1 MRISRLMALQK
12 RRCAYP
18 DYAMY
23 VKYTAIGIEEGSIGM
38 AGMPGLAVSPN
49 PGAGSFAFSVFL
61 PIGCDVRLGVYDLSG
76 RLVSIVSENSL
87 VSGSYAFA
95 WDSSV
100 PAGVY
105 AVRLDAGEKTVTRLM
120 TVCE

>member
-1 MRISRLMALQK
+1 
-12 RRCAYP
+12 
-18 DYAMY
+18 
-23 VKYTAIGIEEGSIGM
+23 M

>member
-1 MRISRLMALQK
+1 MGSDCEVAIATSPG
-12 RRCAYP
+12 P

-23 VKYTAIGIEEGSIGM
+23 VKYTLVGVEEGSIGM

-49 PGAGSFAFSVFL
+49 PGRGNFAFSVFL

-76 RLVSIVSENSL
+76 RLVSVVSEAAL
-87 VSGSYAFA
+87 VDGSYSFA

-105 AVRLDAGEKTVTRLM
+105 AVCLDAGGKTVSRLM
-120 TVCE
+120 TVFE